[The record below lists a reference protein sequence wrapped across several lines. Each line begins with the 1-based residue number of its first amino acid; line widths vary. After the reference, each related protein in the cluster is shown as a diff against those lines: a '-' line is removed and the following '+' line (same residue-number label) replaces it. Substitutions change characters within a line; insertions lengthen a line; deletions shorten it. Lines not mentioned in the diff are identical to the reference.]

1 LTLRENEMLKP
12 TLENFDT
19 IWIKTSQEGKRTA
32 CIVKIEGI
40 GRYAKHWKKQIKL
53 SDALEMI
60 KSMTL
65 ESSDSAMNKIE
76 VYVK

>member
-1 LTLRENEMLKP
+1 MLKP

-19 IWIKTSQEGKRTA
+19 LWIKTSQEGKRTA

-40 GRYAKHWKKQIKL
+40 GSYAKHWKKQIKL
-53 SDALEMI
+53 TDALKMI
-60 KSMTL
+60 ESMTL
-65 ESSDSAMNKIE
+65 ESIESAVNKIE

>member
-1 LTLRENEMLKP
+1 MLKP

-19 IWIKTSQEGKRTA
+19 LWIKTNQDGKRTA
-32 CIVKIEGI
+32 CIVKIEGL

-53 SDALEMI
+53 ADALKMI
-60 KSMTL
+60 ESMTL
-65 ESSDSAMNKIE
+65 DSVESATNKIE